1 MIFELSRKIKNKK
14 LVGIDFS
21 ERAILFAKAFNYGNG
36 SEFICGDVNDIK
48 GNYDV
53 ITMIETL
60 EHIPDDQINDVVH
73 SVHNLLPQ
81 NGRLVISVPTTNNP
95 LNSKHYRPLY
105 TTPLT

>member
-53 ITMIETL
+53 IL
-60 EHIPDDQINDVVH
+60 
-73 SVHNLLPQ
+73 
-81 NGRLVISVPTTNNP
+81 
-95 LNSKHYRPLY
+95 
-105 TTPLT
+105 